1 MPPSCKEK
9 GYKFPV
15 LPLSPVTPW
24 VKASGVFPGCM
35 WNVVIIACNVA
46 PSRSLFNCRAFVIK
60 LKRIIVC
67 HISET
72 RNGKK
77 GAQPNPQPQ
86 LFPSE
91 FVSFFPTA
99 YPFSYGGAAATP
111 IYEQVEF
118 LSSVCCLRGD
128 CRLALRWFL
137 SWLLSNFWW
146 GCVLGSEMCISHR
159 TMPNPSL
166 NSLGFIG

>member
-24 VKASGVFPGCM
+24 VKAGGVFPGCM
-35 WNVVIIACNVA
+35 RNVVIIACNVA

-60 LKRIIVC
+60 LKRIIVY

-77 GAQPNPQPQ
+77 GGTAKSPTPTIPFRVRV
-86 LFPSE
+86 LFPHCISV
-91 FVSFFPTA
+91 FLW
-99 YPFSYGGAAATP
+99 GAAATP

-159 TMPNPSL
+159 TMTNPSH